1 MHTDVGDP
9 DSGDTPPV
17 AATHRYPDRRGRR
30 KSERSEASP
39 RSDTPDSPPAHRHL
53 VCGDPTS
60 RSLLELLSRL
70 APGDIPVLIHG
81 ESGTGKDAI
90 ARYLHEAG
98 GRRGPFLAID
108 CGAIDVLPQEPL
120 SETTSRRGGIGPC
133 WENWFEA
140 AHQGTLFLDEIGH
153 LPLNL
158 QATLVSILR
167 AQRTMARAERPA
179 MPDVRLVTATAQSLV
194 NQVAAGSFR
203 PDLFYRLNI
212 AEVALL
218 PLRHRVGD
226 IAPLADHFIRSHAWR
241 LNRRPPVLSPEA
253 EAALAQHRWP
263 GNVRELENVIRLAL
277 LLAPAQTLERD
288 HLKLHSVRANGSE
301 VESADAIEEPL
312 AQQLTALLTRYFH
325 VPGQK
330 LLDHLVGQV
339 IAEAFRFTGRNQ
351 VRTAALLG
359 ITRNVLRTL
368 LRKHKLYDIRAY
380 GAAATPTDSESP
392 CGSSHGVAPG
402 ETIG

>member
-1 MHTDVGDP
+1 MQ
-9 DSGDTPPV
+9 
-17 AATHRYPDRRGRR
+17 
-30 KSERSEASP
+30 ASL
-39 RSDTPDSPPAHRHL
+39 RSDTPESRPAHRHL

-60 RSLLELLSRL
+60 RSLLELLTRL

-81 ESGTGKDAI
+81 ESGTGKDAV

-98 GRRGPFLAID
+98 NRRGLFIAID
-108 CGAIDVLPQEPL
+108 CGAIDVLPQDPRE
-120 SETTSRRGGIGPC
+120 S
-133 WENWFEA
+133 WFEA

-158 QATLVSILR
+158 QARLVSILG
-167 AQRTMARAERPA
+167 AQRTMTRAEQPA

-226 IAPLADHFIRSHAWR
+226 IAPLADHFIRSHARR
-241 LNRRPPVLSPEA
+241 LNRRPPVLSTEA
-253 EAALAQHRWP
+253 SAALARHCWP

-288 HLKLHSVRANGSE
+288 HLKLQSLHATGSE
-301 VESADAIEEPL
+301 VDSSDVIEEPL
-312 AQQLTALLTRYFH
+312 AQKLTALLTRYFH
-325 VPGQK
+325 VPGVK
-330 LLDHLVGQV
+330 LLDHFEGQV

-380 GAAATPTDSESP
+380 GAGATPTDGESP
-392 CGSSHGVAPG
+392 
-402 ETIG
+402 